1 MTLEIVGLRIIVDM
15 NLSPSWVGF
24 LLSKG
29 ISAVHWRLF
38 ALANSCG
45 VGVIFLKRKPD
56 SGGH

>member
-29 ISAVHWRLF
+29 ISAEPKAAICACKFMWRWRH
-38 ALANSCG
+38 
-45 VGVIFLKRKPD
+45 IFLIQT
-56 SGGH
+56 